1 MADEVQIKFGADLGG
16 ALSALTTLKQAVT
29 GAVAPVAQ
37 FKTAFADA
45 GAAIKQNSAAAA
57 AAFKADMQ
65 SMVAERAISLR
76 QALALDAEYN
86 AQRSD
91 LERYGREKLLAGEA
105 LSLGEKSKTYAEL
118 VAMSARYSEQL
129 AQDQTRIAA
138 AARREADR
146 LAQPYRQAFDAIGA
160 GWRSAVIGLVEGTM
174 NFQTAALR
182 VAQSVERGFIAMAQT
197 TLSRAAAGPLASLLG
212 LAAPAA
218 GEGVGDVLG
227 SAVSRFIS
235 GAPTQ
240 LGEAAATTANTA
252 ALAANTAALGA
263 VTAALGASAAAGG
276 ASALG
281 SVGSAASLAGGTA
294 ELGSAA
300 SGGGLFG
307 LLGSLFAFTRGGIVP
322 SAARGWAL
330 PNFAGATPALLHARE
345 MVLPAPISEGLQSML
360 AQGGVNGP
368 GGGDMHL
375 HFHGPS
381 DGPAVERW
389 FAGLMARHP
398 GVVRNML
405 RSNALT
411 PRTI

>member
-1 MADEVQIKFGADLGG
+1 MADEVQIKFGADIAG
-16 ALSALTTLKQAVT
+16 ALSAVNALKQAVT
-29 GAVAPVAQ
+29 SATVPVSKLKA
-37 FKTAFADA
+37 AFTEA
-45 GAAIKQNSAAAA
+45 GAAAQ
-57 AAFKADMQ
+57 AAFRVDMQ
-65 SMVAERAISLR
+65 RMVAERAISLR
-76 QALALDAEYN
+76 QALGFDIEYA
-86 AQRSD
+86 AQRSEVERAG
-91 LERYGREKLLAGEA
+91 LERTLASDA
-105 LSLGEKSKTYAEL
+105 ASLVEKSLAFGQLVEL
-118 VAMSARYSEQL
+118 SARYSAQL
-129 AQDQTRIAA
+129 AQDQSRLAE

-146 LAQPYRQAFDAIGA
+146 VAQPYRQAFDQIGA

-212 LAAPAA
+212 LSAPAA

-240 LGEAAATTANTA
+240 LGGAAATTANTA

-300 SGGGLFG
+300 GGGGLFG
-307 LLGSLFAFTRGGIVP
+307 LLGSL
-322 SAARGWAL
+322 
-330 PNFAGATPALLHARE
+330 
-345 MVLPAPISEGLQSML
+345 
-360 AQGGVNGP
+360 
-368 GGGDMHL
+368 
-375 HFHGPS
+375 
-381 DGPAVERW
+381 
-389 FAGLMARHP
+389 
-398 GVVRNML
+398 
-405 RSNALT
+405 
-411 PRTI
+411 